1 MSAVTLLA
9 RRELQ
14 DSVRTY
20 WFLVYSGVFVVG
32 GLLLMVLGGAQS
44 TVLGYRG
51 FARAIAGL
59 MHLALFVVPLMALFP
74 AASALAGEREVGT
87 LDYLMAQPVSRREIF
102 AGKWLGV
109 WGAVVLALAVG
120 FGSTGFVATLRGVS
134 PGLVLGLFAF
144 TVLLA
149 TAFASIGL
157 WLSAASPSTRRA
169 NSIGITVWLV
179 FLTLGSLGVMSAFI
193 RWGLPEWVLTGWAL
207 LNPIEACRLAV
218 LPLLDSDANLL
229 GPVGAA
235 LLASLGRGG
244 LIAVATA
251 SLLGWTTLG
260 LVAGSRVFRNEER

>member
-32 GLLLMVLGGAQS
+32 GLLLMVLGGGQS

-87 LDYLMAQPVSRREIF
+87 LDYLLAQPVSRREIF

-109 WGAVVLALAVG
+109 WGAVVLSLAVG
-120 FGSTGFVATLRGVS
+120 FGGTGFVAALRGVS
-134 PGLVLGLFAF
+134 PLLVLALFVF
-144 TVLLA
+144 TLLLA

-169 NSIGITVWLV
+169 TSISITVWLV
-179 FLTLGSLGVMSAFI
+179 FLTLGSLGVMSAFV
-193 RWGLPEWVLTGWAL
+193 RWGLPEWVLTGWAVV
-207 LNPIEACRLAV
+207 NPIEACRLAV
-218 LPLLDSDANLL
+218 LPLLDPDANFM

-235 LLASLGRGG
+235 LLTDLGRWG
-244 LIAVATA
+244 LIAVSTV
-251 SLLGWTTLG
+251 SLLLWTGLG
-260 LVAGSRVFRNEER
+260 LFAGSRLFGAEEL